1 MSIYHIYHT
10 SHGLEVWVG
19 KNHTA
24 NDILTFEQS
33 KWNDLWFHVKG
44 FGGAHVLLKY
54 KEDQPFTQEDIV
66 EAAKIAVNHS
76 GNKNAKV
83 VTYTEC
89 INIEKPK
96 RSRKGTVVIMGDS
109 KEVYL

>member
-1 MSIYHIYHT
+1 MYKVYRT
-10 SHGLEVWVG
+10 SNGLEIWVG
-19 KNHTA
+19 RNKIE
-24 NDILTFEQS
+24 NDMLTFEKS
-33 KWNDLWFHVKG
+33 SWNDLWFHVKG

-54 KEDQPFTQEDIV
+54 KDDQPFSQEDIL
-66 EAAKIAVNHS
+66 EAAKIAVQHS

-96 RSRKGTVVIMGDS
+96 RSRKGTVMIMGDS
-109 KEVYL
+109 KEIYL